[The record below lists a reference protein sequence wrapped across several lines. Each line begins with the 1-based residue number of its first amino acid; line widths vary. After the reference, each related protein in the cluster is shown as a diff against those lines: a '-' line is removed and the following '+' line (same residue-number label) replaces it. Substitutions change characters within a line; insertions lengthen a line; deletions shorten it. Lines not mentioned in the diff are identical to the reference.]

1 MTYVAVITGI
11 VIIAFSIFIV
21 YSNEQGT
28 VRGQIFGEELQI
40 IQEDLKKLTHTFDS
54 KVSMLKDGSLTREEF
69 LELTRNHIGEMEEL
83 ILQYDTLSV
92 PKSFV
97 SSVKLFKL
105 SSESQLESD
114 KQMIEWVDT
123 GDDTKRVRSDELL
136 QDSFEYEMAAL
147 AKYKSAQGQ
156 LNP

>member
-1 MTYVAVITGI
+1 VYVAVIAGI
-11 VIIAFSIFIV
+11 VIIASSMFV
-21 YSNEQGT
+21 AYSNEQGT
-28 VRGQIFGEELQI
+28 VRGKIFGEELQI

-54 KVSMLKDGSLTREEF
+54 NVSMFKDGSLTKEEF
-69 LELTRNHIGEMEEL
+69 LKLTRNHIKEMKEL
-83 ILQYDTLSV
+83 VLQYDKLSV

-114 KQMIEWVDT
+114 KQMIEWVNT
-123 GDDTKRVRSDELL
+123 GDDAKRVRSDSLL

>member
-1 MTYVAVITGI
+1 MYVAVIAGI
-11 VIIAFSIFIV
+11 VILAFSIFIA
-21 YSNEQGT
+21 YSNEQGI

-54 KVSMLKDGSLTREEF
+54 NVSMFKDGSLTKEGF
-69 LELTRNHIGEMEEL
+69 LKLTKNHIKEMEEL
-83 ILQYDTLSV
+83 VLQYDKLSV
-92 PKSFV
+92 PNSFV

-123 GDDTKRVRSDELL
+123 GDDAKRVRSDSLL

>member
-1 MTYVAVITGI
+1 MYIAVIAGI
-11 VIIAFSIFIV
+11 LIIASSIFIV
-21 YSNEQGT
+21 YSNDQGT
-28 VRGQIFGEELQI
+28 IRGKIFGEELQI

-54 KVSMLKDGSLTREEF
+54 KVSMFKEGSLDREEF
-69 LELTRNHIGEMEEL
+69 LKLTKNHIGEMEEL
-83 ILQYDTLSV
+83 IIQYDNLSV

-114 KQMIEWVDT
+114 KQMIEWVQT
-123 GDDTKRVRSDELL
+123 GDDTKRIRSDSLL
-136 QDSFEYEMAAL
+136 QDSFEYEMSAL
-147 AKYKSAQGQ
+147 AKYKLAQGQ

>member
-1 MTYVAVITGI
+1 MYVAIIAGI
-11 VIIAFSIFIV
+11 VIIASSIFIT

-28 VRGQIFGEELQI
+28 VRGKIFGEELQI

-54 KVSMLKDGSLTREEF
+54 NVSMFKDGSLTKEGF
-69 LELTRNHIGEMEEL
+69 LKLTKNHIKEMEEL
-83 ILQYDTLSV
+83 VLQYDKLSV
-92 PKSFV
+92 PNSFV
-97 SSVKLFKL
+97 

-114 KQMIEWVDT
+114 KQMIEWVNT
-123 GDDTKRVRSDELL
+123 GDDTKRIRSDSLL

>member
-1 MTYVAVITGI
+1 MYVAVIAGI
-11 VIIAFSIFIV
+11 VIIAFSMFIA

-54 KVSMLKDGSLTREEF
+54 KVSMFKDGSLTKGEF
-69 LELTRNHIGEMEEL
+69 LEQTRNHIKEMEEL

-114 KQMIEWVDT
+114 RQMIEWVDT
-123 GDDTKRVRSDELL
+123 GDDTKRVRSDSLL

>member
-1 MTYVAVITGI
+1 MYVAVIAGI
-11 VIIAFSIFIV
+11 VIIASSMFV
-21 YSNEQGT
+21 AYSNEQGT
-28 VRGQIFGEELQI
+28 VRGKIFGEELQI

-54 KVSMLKDGSLTREEF
+54 NVSMFKDGSLTKEGF
-69 LELTRNHIGEMEEL
+69 LKLTRNHIGEMEEL
-83 ILQYDTLSV
+83 ILQYDRLSV

-114 KQMIEWVDT
+114 KQMIERVDT
-123 GDDTKRVRSDELL
+123 GDDAKRVRSDSLL

>member
-1 MTYVAVITGI
+1 M
-11 VIIAFSIFIV
+11 F
-21 YSNEQGT
+21 
-28 VRGQIFGEELQI
+28 
-40 IQEDLKKLTHTFDS
+40 
-54 KVSMLKDGSLTREEF
+54 KDGSQTRGEF
-69 LELTRNHIGEMEEL
+69 LEQTRNHIKEMEEL

-92 PKSFV
+92 PNNFV

-114 KQMIEWVDT
+114 RQMIEWVDT
-123 GDDTKRVRSDELL
+123 GDDAKRVRSDSLL

-156 LNP
+156 LDP